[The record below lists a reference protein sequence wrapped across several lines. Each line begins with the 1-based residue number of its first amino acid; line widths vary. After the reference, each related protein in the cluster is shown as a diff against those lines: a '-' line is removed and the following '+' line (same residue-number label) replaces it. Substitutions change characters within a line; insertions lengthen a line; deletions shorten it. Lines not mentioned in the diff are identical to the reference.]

1 MTQQVTTLPSEYQS
15 FIHLSRYARWK
26 ETEQRRE
33 NWNETVDRYMNHM
46 CHDQCDELIDEETQ
60 NELREAILNQ
70 EAMPS
75 MRALMTSGPA
85 LARDNVAGFNCAY
98 VAIDHPHAFD
108 ETLYILMCGT
118 GVGFSVERQF
128 ISKLPTVAE
137 RFRLSNS
144 SILVADSKIGWADS
158 YRELISFLYSG
169 CIPRWD
175 TSEIRKAGAR
185 LNTFGGRA
193 SGPDPL
199 HDLFK
204 FTIDVFKGAAGR
216 KLTSIECHDLCCKV
230 GEVVVVGGVRR
241 SAEISLSNPSDD
253 RMRHAKSGEWWK
265 TDPQRALANNSAC
278 YTEKPGMDTFMRE
291 WLALYSSKSGER
303 GIFNRA
309 AAKKQAARFGRRD
322 PEHEFGT
329 NPCSEIILRSCQFCN
344 LSEVVVRKDDDLAS
358 LMRKVRLATILGTMQ
373 STLTNFRYL
382 RDIWRENTE
391 EEALLGV
398 SLTGIMDNEMMA
410 GRKGTDKLKE
420 VLNALREEAVAVN
433 AEWAKRLGINPAAA
447 ITCVK
452 PSGTVSQMVDCA
464 SGIHPRHS
472 RFYNRRVRADK
483 KDPLAQMMIA
493 AGFPFEDDVTK
504 PEHNAV
510 FSFPIKAPEGAI
522 VRDDMSALDQL
533 DLWLTYQKEWCEHK
547 PSITVNVRESEWMEV
562 GAWVYK
568 NFDWVSGIS
577 FLPYSEHSYRQ
588 APYEECREEEYEEMK
603 TEMPSDV
610 DWTLLQE
617 YEVEDST
624 TGTQEL
630 ACTGG
635 SCELVDLTTS

>member
-33 NWNETVDRYMNHM
+33 NWSETVDRYMNHM